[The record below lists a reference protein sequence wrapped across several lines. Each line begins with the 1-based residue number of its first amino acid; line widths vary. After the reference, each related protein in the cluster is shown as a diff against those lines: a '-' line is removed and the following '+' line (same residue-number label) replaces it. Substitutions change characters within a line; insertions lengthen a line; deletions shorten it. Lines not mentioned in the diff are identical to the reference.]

1 MGVLSVSPQPASST
15 AHRSTRRGQTVL
27 EVLRDAA
34 DHLDACQVYRLA
46 RGRHPRL
53 SLSTVYRTLA
63 VLRNEGLVRELHL
76 GHEHYHYEYA
86 AGSGRHDHFHLVC
99 RACGRVVEFVS
110 PLLVE
115 LGRELQDAHGFL
127 MYDLEVEITATCG
140 ACTEPASGV
149 PSRRHLSLQ
158 AGSWRVGDAR
168 PGCPRRGSC
177 YRCPVAGGGSRRGI
191 ARWRA

>member
-1 MGVLSVSPQPASST
+1 MTPHPGGTLSSSRPGGVHGRAVARGVEHGIHVGVLPVSLQPASNI
-15 AHRSTRRGQTVL
+15 AHRLTRRGQTVL

-34 DHLDACQVYRLA
+34 AHLDAYQVYRLA
-46 RGRHPRL
+46 RRRHPRL

-63 VLRNEGLVRELHL
+63 VLRDEGLVRELHL

-115 LGRELQDAHGFL
+115 LGRELHDAHGFL
-127 MYDLEVEITATCG
+127 VNDLEVEITATCG
-140 ACTEPASGV
+140 ACPALTTS
-149 PSRRHLSLQ
+149 
-158 AGSWRVGDAR
+158 AE
-168 PGCPRRGSC
+168 
-177 YRCPVAGGGSRRGI
+177 
-191 ARWRA
+191 